1 MGLENFDVNKNFSN
15 MKCSICNG
23 FGTVKHGALI
33 CPTCKGHKVI
43 IIDKNGKIIDQDWV
57 MPEEV
62 PTGNVF

>member
-1 MGLENFDVNKNFSN
+1 

-43 IIDKNGKIIDQDWV
+43 IIDKDGKIIDQNWV
-57 MPEEV
+57 IPEEV
-62 PTGNVF
+62 PTGNIF